1 MGYTV
6 SWTQLPFHENI
17 YKIITR
23 YLPTIV
29 NVKVRLEGW
38 GFVVG
43 ENDCECLCIERY
55 PTQMTYVKINRDPYT
70 RDVMKTLILMVEYGV
85 AEDLAHD
92 DTDMSWFLEA
102 LEEVHAI
109 HYLVSYES
117 QKAYF
122 NRSTANTK
130 SMT

>member
-1 MGYTV
+1 
-6 SWTQLPFHENI
+6 
-17 YKIITR
+17 
-23 YLPTIV
+23 
-29 NVKVRLEGW
+29 
-38 GFVVG
+38 
-43 ENDCECLCIERY
+43 
-55 PTQMTYVKINRDPYT
+55 
-70 RDVMKTLILMVEYGV
+70 MKTLILMVEYGV

-122 NRSTANTK
+122 TR
-130 SMT
+130 